1 MNTYAWELYR
11 GDKNRVVEDIRTSF
25 HYTIIAT
32 GEFYLIHQTLSY
44 HSLHSSSLGPLDFF
58 FFFFRLLSFG
68 FSWIWRGRWARSG
81 RTLERDGV
89 CEPLH
94 GPRLGFIWMIWIT
107 ECNGDRMNGTLDIF
121 ILDHLET
128 LEDLNF
134 DRKESEFKMMD
145 ATRVELPV
153 DQ

>member
-1 MNTYAWELYR
+1 
-11 GDKNRVVEDIRTSF
+11 
-25 HYTIIAT
+25 
-32 GEFYLIHQTLSY
+32 
-44 HSLHSSSLGPLDFF
+44 
-58 FFFFRLLSFG
+58 
-68 FSWIWRGRWARSG
+68 
-81 RTLERDGV
+81 
-89 CEPLH
+89 
-94 GPRLGFIWMIWIT
+94 
-107 ECNGDRMNGTLDIF
+107 MNGTLDIF